1 MGSGLTSLASGYV
14 SKMEE
19 PFTWHSLLPYP
30 LSLVPQHTFT
40 AFLVMVLLVAAG
52 YLGRRSLLRAK
63 DPVIP
68 DEGLSL
74 RNLLEL
80 LVGFVVGLS
89 DSVMG
94 KRGRKFV
101 HLFGS
106 FFIFILTAN
115 LMGLIPGFSPPT
127 NNFNVT
133 LGLGL
138 TSFVAYNFCGFREH
152 GSGYIR
158 QFIGPM
164 TSLPSTGRKI
174 MSFLFAPILVV
185 SVLFFF
191 ALESISHMVRP
202 LSLGLRLFG
211 NMFGDHLV
219 VEIFTELTY
228 VIIPVVFYILGALVS
243 VIQAFVFT
251 LLSVIYVAMA
261 ISHEH

>member
-1 MGSGLTSLASGYV
+1 
-14 SKMEE
+14 MEH
-19 PFTWHSLLPYP
+19 PFTWHSSLPYP

-40 AFLVMVLLVAAG
+40 ALLVMVLLVVVG
-52 YLGRRSLLRAK
+52 YMGRRSLLRAK

-80 LVGFVVGLS
+80 LVEFVVDLS
-89 DSVMG
+89 DSIIG
-94 KRGRKFV
+94 KGGRRYV
-101 HLFGS
+101 HFFGS

-115 LMGLIPGFSPPT
+115 LIGLVPGFSPPT

-138 TSFVAYNFCGFREH
+138 TSFVAYNYFGFREH
-152 GSGYIR
+152 GSAYIQ

-164 TSLPSTGRKI
+164 TSLPSTGRRI
-174 MSFLFAPILVV
+174 MGFLFAPILVI

-191 ALESISHMVRP
+191 ALESISHLVRP

-228 VIIPVVFYILGALVS
+228 VVIPVLFYLLGALVS

>member
-1 MGSGLTSLASGYV
+1 
-14 SKMEE
+14 MEQ
-19 PFTWHSLLPYP
+19 PFTWHAALPYP
-30 LSLVPQHTFT
+30 FSLVPQHTFT
-40 AFLVMVLLVAAG
+40 SLLVMVLLVVVG
-52 YLGRRSLLRAK
+52 YMGRRSLLRAK

-80 LVGFVVGLS
+80 
-89 DSVMG
+89 
-94 KRGRKFV
+94 
-101 HLFGS
+101 
-106 FFIFILTAN
+106 
-115 LMGLIPGFSPPT
+115 MGLVPGFSPPT

-138 TSFVAYNFCGFREH
+138 TSFVAYNYFGFREH
-152 GSGYIR
+152 GSAYIK

-164 TSLPSTGRKI
+164 TSLPSTGRWI
-174 MSFLFAPILVV
+174 MGILFAPILVV
-185 SVLFFF
+185 SILFFF
-191 ALESISHMVRP
+191 ALESISHLVRP
-202 LSLGLRLFG
+202 VSLGLRLFG

-228 VIIPVVFYILGALVS
+228 VVIPVLFYLLGALVS

>member
-1 MGSGLTSLASGYV
+1 
-14 SKMEE
+14 MEQ
-19 PFTWHSLLPYP
+19 PFTWHAWLPYP
-30 LSLVPQHTFT
+30 LSLVPEHTFT
-40 AFLVMVLLVAAG
+40 ALLVMVLLVVLG
-52 YLGRRSLLRAK
+52 YMGRRSLLRAN

-74 RNLLEL
+74 RNSLEL
-80 LVGFVVGLS
+80 LVEFVVDLTDGII
-89 DSVMG
+89 G
-94 KRGRKFV
+94 RRGRRYV

-106 FFIFILTAN
+106 FFIFILIAN
-115 LMGLIPGFSPPT
+115 LFGLIPGFSPPT
-127 NNFNVT
+127 NNLNVT

-138 TSFVAYNFCGFREH
+138 TSFVAYNYFGLREH
-152 GSGYIR
+152 GPGYVR

-164 TSLPSTGRKI
+164 TSMPSTGRRI
-174 MSFLFAPILVV
+174 AGFLFAPILVV

-202 LSLGLRLFG
+202 VSLGLRLFG

-228 VIIPVVFYILGALVS
+228 VVIPVLFYLLGALVS

>member
-1 MGSGLTSLASGYV
+1 
-14 SKMEE
+14 MEQ
-19 PFTWHSLLPYP
+19 PFTWHAALPYP
-30 LSLVPQHTFT
+30 FSLVPQHTFT
-40 AFLVMVLLVAAG
+40 SLLVMVLLVVVG
-52 YLGRRSLLRAK
+52 YMGRRSLLRAK

-80 LVGFVVGLS
+80 LVEFIVDLA
-89 DSVMG
+89 DSIIG
-94 KRGRKFV
+94 KGGRRYV
-101 HLFGS
+101 YLFGC

-115 LMGLIPGFSPPT
+115 LMGLVPGFSPPT

-138 TSFVAYNFCGFREH
+138 TSFVAYNYFGFREH
-152 GSGYIR
+152 GSAYIK

-164 TSLPSTGRKI
+164 TSLPSTGRWI
-174 MSFLFAPILVV
+174 MGILFAPILVV
-185 SVLFFF
+185 SILFFF
-191 ALESISHMVRP
+191 ALESISHLVRP
-202 LSLGLRLFG
+202 VSLGLRLFG

-228 VIIPVVFYILGALVS
+228 VVIPVLFYLLGALVS

-261 ISHEH
+261 VSHEH